1 MDVRDRAT
9 ELGNQLRKVKTSTNI
24 EEKESSISTDKNLF
38 SYISREEIRAC
49 TSCNACVEACPV
61 LINPLD
67 IILQMRRYEVLTESQ
82 TAESWT
88 PMFTSLENQ
97 GCVWQ
102 VPQERD
108 AWIHS

>member
-1 MDVRDRAT
+1 MMDVRDRAT
-9 ELGNQLRKVKTSTNI
+9 EVGKKMRTSSKA
-24 EEKESSISTDKNLF
+24 EKSEPFSDGKSLF
-38 SYISREEIRAC
+38 DYISREEIRAC

-67 IILQMRRYEVLTESQ
+67 IILQLRRYEVLTESQ
-82 TAESWT
+82 TAEAWT